1 MTEPEL
7 DLRAELARIDRD
19 RAETLKLMAERQ
31 KLLAEAERLSNCRF
45 DLNRY
50 EPWQIVTTAFTIGI
64 SIVAIAISVG
74 VIVAHLMPR

>member
-1 MTEPEL
+1 MSEPEL

-31 KLLAEAERLSNCRF
+31 KLLAESHRF

-50 EPWQIVTTAFTIGI
+50 EPWKIVATAFVIGSALVI
-64 SIVAIAISVG
+64 LSVLTAAIVV
-74 VIVAHLMPR
+74 HLMRHLGL